1 MNSKVNTELL
11 EAFFMPIV
19 EPLIKSEVEEAIKKS
34 VDQIELRMRPEQP
47 LGVKSIANM
56 LEYSTSHIYKLVSE
70 NVIPHHKISGGKL
83 LFYVSEINEWIR
95 SKK

>member
-47 LGVKSIANM
+47 LGVKSIAN
-56 LEYSTSHIYKLVSE
+56 
-70 NVIPHHKISGGKL
+70 IPHHKISGGKL